1 MGTVLTARV
10 FLPFMLGFFL
20 SYLFR
25 SINNVIAPDLVRDVG
40 VDASGLGL
48 LTGIY
53 MITFAAFQMPLGILL
68 DRFGPRRTEAALL
81 MFAAAGAFI
90 FATATSP
97 AALIAGRGLI
107 GFGVSACL
115 MAAFKSFVD
124 WLPAE
129 RLPFANAIMFATGGI
144 GAMSATVPV
153 ETALQ
158 FTDWRGVF
166 LFLTAAAVGVAVLIF
181 AVVPE
186 KAEHRAMAGQ
196 GTLAQQISGTLQILR
211 SPVIF
216 TIAPFSTATQATTM
230 AVLTLWTGPWLR
242 DVAGWSRA
250 EVAAGLFWI
259 AAATTAGYLASGWV
273 ATRLARRGIRPERVA
288 VTGMVVFLFVQVL
301 ILTEAPIPP
310 LAIWSLYAI
319 FGISG
324 GVMYA
329 SLSQKFPTHLA
340 GRVNTTFNMFI
351 FIYAFAAQW
360 GVGAIINLWPM
371 APNGQFAAEGYGRA
385 FLAMLGIQVALF
397 VWWLISRLI
406 WRTPETIRR
415 PQDQEVDRE
424 ADRAPGGD
432 ISR

>member
-20 SYLFR
+20 SYVFR

-81 MFAAAGAFI
+81 LFAAAGAFI

-97 AALIAGRGLI
+97 MALIAGRGLI

-124 WLPAE
+124 WLPAD
-129 RLPFANAIMFATGGI
+129 RLPFANAIMFATGGL

-166 LFLTAAAVGVAVLIF
+166 LFMAAAAVGVAILIF
-181 AVVPE
+181 AAVPE
-186 KAEHRAMAGQ
+186 KAEHRAAGVQ
-196 GTLAQQISGTLQILR
+196 STLAQQIGGLAQILK
-211 SPVIF
+211 SPIIF
-216 TIAPFSTATQATTM
+216 TIAPLSTTTQATTM
-230 AVLTLWTGPWLR
+230 AVVTLWTGPWLR

-259 AAATTAGYLASGWV
+259 AAATTVGYLASGWI
-273 ATRLARRGIRPERVA
+273 ATRLARRGIRPEQVA
-288 VTGMVVFLFVQVL
+288 VTGMIVFFFVQVL
-301 ILTEAPIPP
+301 ILIDAPIHP

-329 SLSQKFPTHLA
+329 SLSQKFPAHLA

-351 FIYAFAAQW
+351 FVYAFAAQW
-360 GVGAIINLWPM
+360 GIGAIINIWPM

-385 FLAMLGIQVALF
+385 FLVMLAIQLVLF

-406 WRTPETIRR
+406 WRMPEAIR
-415 PQDQEVDRE
+415 PPPDQPPDQELDS
-424 ADRAPGGD
+424 APGGD